1 MSKKQILDRVG
12 GLSKP
17 SKMPGYAWSIPAKM
31 CVTGSKLAKVDGS
44 VCYKCYALKGRYSF
58 PKVQA
63 AMQRRLDIYNADNV
77 AWINNMAEAIDITDT
92 PYFRWFD
99 SGDLQSV
106 RMLYDIVKV
115 AYLTDGVKHWLPT
128 KEHGMVSRYLRDHDT
143 LPANLTI
150 RLSSPMI
157 DEHTDYS
164 LSKID
169 GVTMSS
175 VSTDKSRVSCPAYTQ
190 DGKCGDCRACWNRN
204 VHRVIYPK
212 H

>member
-1 MSKKQILDRVG
+1 MSKKAILDRVG

-17 SKMPGYAWSIPAKM
+17 SKMPGYAWSIPATK
-31 CVTGSKLAKVDGS
+31 CVTGAKLAKVPGS
-44 VCYKCYALKGRYSF
+44 VCSKCYALKGRYSF
-58 PKVQA
+58 GNVQK
-63 AMQRRLDIYNADNV
+63 AMQRRLDIYNDDNALWV
-77 AWINNMAEAIDITDT
+77 VNMIEAIKIVDNEH
-92 PYFRWFD
+92 FRWFD
-99 SGDLQSV
+99 SGDIQSV
-106 RMLYDIVKV
+106 RMLHDICTV
-115 AYLTDGVKHWLPT
+115 AWGTPSVSHWLPT
-128 KEHGMVSRYLRDHDT
+128 KEHGMVSRYFRDHT
-143 LPANLTI
+143 FIPGNLTI

-175 VSTDKSRVSCPAYTQ
+175 VTSTKAKATCPAYTQ
-190 DGKCGDCRACWNRN
+190 GGVCGDCRACWDRS